1 MVLAILK
8 DKFQVAEVSKL
19 VGVPVSANRGDPIGE
34 LVAKSGQ
41 ADSALHNVER
51 EGDEVAHSKFEFG
64 LVLHE
69 HVNAV
74 LHAKEVSLD

>member
-1 MVLAILK
+1 M
-8 DKFQVAEVSKL
+8 
-19 VGVPVSANRGDPIGE
+19 
-34 LVAKSGQ
+34 AKSGQ

-51 EGDEVAHSKFEFG
+51 EGDEVAHSEFEFG